1 MSETVQAPISEDSSA
16 WQRVAVTAA
25 GGTLLALGLRRR
37 TISGYAAAA
46 AGGWMM
52 YRGLRGQQ
60 GREVALESFQSLEAR
75 AEAIE
80 VDRTLTIQTSPEE
93 VRTFLEDPANL
104 DHVLGE
110 AGSVEFTSPDAQRWT
125 LETPIGYA
133 LTWEMQREDSED
145 EHELAWTSTDGGD
158 LEMSMQMRP
167 APGDRGTELTL
178 QVGFQAPGGGL
189 GAAVLE
195 RLEIVPYTLAGR
207 WLRRIKSLLET
218 GELPT
223 LEPQSA
229 RETQSPRSPAE
240 GPE

>member
-1 MSETVQAPISEDSSA
+1 MRETVQAPTSEEDSST
-16 WQRVAVTAA
+16 WQRVAATAA

-37 TISGYAAAA
+37 TIPGYAAAA

-52 YRGLRGQQ
+52 YRGIRGQE
-60 GREVALESFQSLEAR
+60 GREIDLESLQSLEAR

-80 VDRTLTIQTSPEE
+80 VDRTLTIQASPEE

-110 AGSVEFTSPDAQRWT
+110 AGSVEAPSPDLQRWT

-133 LTWEMQREDSED
+133 LTWEMQRQESED
-145 EHELAWTSTDGGD
+145 ENELAWTSTDGGD

-178 QVGFQAPGGGL
+178 QMGFRAPGGGL

-223 LEPQSA
+223 LEGELA
-229 RETQSPRSPAE
+229 RHARQP
-240 GPE
+240 